1 MDMHPFDETTIQ
13 PVFESAPTPAPRRSR
28 ALLAVAAGLVAVA
41 GFGGTLALTSGGDD
55 AAADAPT
62 EVAGVVLL
70 ANDPAGPTVATG
82 ATGAVEGRPPA
93 PNEVKTTHPAGEGPA
108 GTNGGGSPTTV
119 PPATV
124 PPTTVPPTTV
134 PPTTVPPTTVPPAP
148 GAAQLVVAPLSL
160 NYGMSTGTRSV
171 TVKNPGGVAL
181 QWSATPDKA
190 WLTVSPKVGTVQPGQ
205 EVQLEVKAT
214 PAGAPG
220 TGWSGGILFN
230 SNGGSFAMPVSGTF
244 KLVLVDGLVAQPL
257 PVKPALQSVTVPG
270 LVCKNAPIAVVAKLT
285 GDVTTVKVERT
296 LPNAT
301 TAMNYDD
308 ATHTAS
314 KVLVAPGFASVV
326 KITVRADGPGG
337 SVESAAHDVV
347 VSPFC

>member
-1 MDMHPFDETTIQ
+1 MDMHPFDETMIQ
-13 PVFESAPTPAPRRSR
+13 PVFEPAPAPARRRSR
-28 ALLAVAAGLVAVA
+28 TLATVTGGLLALAGI
-41 GFGGTLALTSGGDD
+41 GGALALAGGGDD
-55 AAADAPT
+55 VAADAPT

-70 ANDPAGPTVATG
+70 ANPTGPTVATG
-82 ATGAVEGRPPA
+82 ATGTSDARPPA
-93 PNEVKTTHPAGEGPA
+93 P
-108 GTNGGGSPTTV
+108 NGGGSPTV
-119 PPATV
+119 PPVTAPPVSVPPTTV

-148 GAAQLVVAPLSL
+148 GAAQLVVAPLGL

-181 QWSATPDKA
+181 QWSATPDKP
-190 WLTVSPKVGTVQPGQ
+190 WLSVSPKVGTIPAGQ

-214 PAGAPG
+214 PAGVPG
-220 TGWSGGILFN
+220 AGWSGGILFN

-244 KLVLVDGLVAQPL
+244 KLVLVDGLTVQPL
-257 PVKPALQSVTVPG
+257 PVKPGVQSVTVPG
-270 LVCKNAPIAVVAKLT
+270 LVCKNAPIAVVAHLT

-301 TAMNYDD
+301 TAMTYDD

-314 KVLVAPGFASVV
+314 KVLVAPGFGSVV
-326 KITVRADGPGG
+326 KITVIADGPGG
-337 SVESAAHDVV
+337 TVESATHDVT